1 MDLKLYYMD
10 YCPFC
15 NKVINYIKES
25 NLEIEMRNINIKE
38 YYDELLSIGGL
49 DQVPMLLVNEKPLY
63 ESDDIIKYLKDN
75 IVNSDG
81 TRE

>member
-1 MDLKLYYMD
+1 MD

-15 NKVINYIKES
+15 NKVINYIKEN

-49 DQVPMLLVNEKPLY
+49 DQVPMLLVNGKPLY